1 MPKFRKKY
9 VKGKSKRLSKA
20 GSDLRGLEQEKEDR
34 GLRSSSLSYKDDID
48 SV

>member
-1 MPKFRKKY
+1 MPKFRKKF
-9 VKGKSKRLSKA
+9 VKGSHKSTETK
-20 GSDLRGLEQEKEDR
+20 GSDARGYRKEKEER